1 MKPQRFFSLWLVLT
15 MLLGLLT
22 GCGGTQ
28 DTPDA
33 SNTTDAPNTE
43 ESHSL
48 EYEKIHSILKDSEFY
63 YLDETEALA
72 PYYEMAAERKEAI
85 LNSPTEIIK
94 ADEFIPGETYTGTA
108 YYVSPNG
115 NDANDGR
122 SPETAWKN
130 ILRVNDADLQK
141 GDAVFF
147 ERNGIYRL
155 TDSCL
160 LLSDEVTY
168 SAYGEGA
175 KPVITLVQENTA
187 RAKYWEL
194 WHEGENGEKIWKFH
208 QKIGEVGG
216 IIFDDESYAQRIY
229 EWPAPD
235 GWLDVDIVAL
245 DPANGIFEEIDPCG
259 PWKVVNTEEYL
270 TVEKQLTEDMTFIS
284 RVEYSDISYPFTLA
298 EHNLY
303 GDLYLRCD
311 AGNPGK
317 IFGDIEI
324 IARRETD
331 YYGMDGRML
340 IGEANNY
347 VLDNLSFKYFI
358 NNPVF
363 GVMMYDGATIQNCTA
378 EWGGNAL
385 HEIDAADP
393 ANGSAWLIS
402 DGFYCVATNTTIRN
416 NYMRH
421 MGNGCTFESAQETP
435 EDMGT
440 YTVEGNLIENCAQGI
455 RIGLWEP
462 ESEGAFDTVT
472 LRDNIILDTGNSMNN
487 GCMEQPSAI
496 DLGWETLQYAD
507 YFDVSDNVLIGSTSA
522 IFRTPDSL
530 GFEMNIHGN
539 VIAQS
544 RDGFLWTECAFSE
557 TGAVWHMM
565 ENAK

>member
-1 MKPQRFFSLWLVLT
+1 MKSKQIVSLLLSSALV
-15 MLLGLLT
+15 LGLLS
-22 GCGGTQ
+22 GCGGPQNTPNAP
-28 DTPDA
+28 DTPDV
-33 SNTTDAPNTE
+33 SNTE
-43 ESHSL
+43 EVHSQS
-48 EYEKIHSILKDSEFY
+48 YEQIHSILKDSEFY
-63 YLDETEALA
+63 YLDEPEALA
-72 PYYEMAAERKEAI
+72 PYYEMAEKRKEAI
-85 LNSPTEIIK
+85 LTSPTEIVK

-115 NDANDGR
+115 NDDNDGL

-130 ILRVNDADLQK
+130 ILRVNDADLQE

-147 ERNGIYRL
+147 ERGGVYRL
-155 TDSCL
+155 IDSCL
-160 LLSDEVTY
+160 LLSDGVTY

-187 RAKYWEL
+187 LDEYWAL
-194 WHEGENGEKIWKFH
+194 WYEGENGEKIWKFH

-216 IIFDDESYAQRIY
+216 IIFDDTSYAQRIY
-229 EWPAPD
+229 EWPTPS
-235 GWLDVDIVAL
+235 GWLALDILAL

-259 PWKVVNTEEYL
+259 PWKVVSTGEYRTIEE
-270 TVEKQLTEDMTFIS
+270 QLTKDMTFIS

-347 VLDNLSFKYFI
+347 ILDNLSFKYFI

-363 GVMMYDGATIQNCTA
+363 GVMMYDGVTIQNCTA

-421 MGNGCTFESAQETP
+421 MGQGCSFESAQPIP

-455 RIGLWEP
+455 RIGIWEP

-487 GCMEQPSAI
+487 GCLEQSSAI
-496 DLGWETLQYAD
+496 DLGWETIQYAD
-507 YFDVSDNVLIGSTSA
+507 HFEISDNILIGSTSA
-522 IFRTPDSL
+522 MFRTPDSL
-530 GFEMNIHGN
+530 GFEMNIHNN
-539 VIAQS
+539 VIVQS
-544 RDGFLWTECAFSE
+544 RDGVLWTECAFSE
-557 TGAVWHMM
+557 TGVVWHMM
-565 ENAK
+565 EDVK